1 MAGARAPLLEVTGL
15 AKAFGPT
22 AVLRGASLRIAP
34 ASVHALLG
42 ANGAGKSTLTRILL
56 GMERADAG
64 AMRLGG
70 ARYAPASAEG
80 ARRAGVVL
88 VPQERTLCPHLTVA
102 DNVTLG
108 IEPAARAGLGIRDR
122 ERARAVARRAIALV
136 AEGPD
141 RLPLDA
147 PAGELGVADRQLVE
161 IARALAQGGLRE
173 DGRLAARLLVLDE
186 PTSSLGHD
194 DAARLFDRV
203 RTLRDAGLAVL
214 LVTHFLADVR
224 AHADRYTVL
233 RDGRVA
239 GEGDPRETE
248 PAQIVREMLGRA
260 LEVARAIRAPDAAD
274 AADAPAAPDAA
285 PPGGGEVVLD
295 ARDVAG
301 VKRPQRA
308 SLALRRGEILGIAG
322 LVGSGRTELLRV
334 LAGLD
339 PKRGGS
345 VTLRARRGVGLLSED
360 RGGEGLMLGRSI
372 AENVWLS
379 PRAPRL
385 AAPRSL
391 RAGAARWIDE
401 LAIRAAGP
409 DQRVGEL
416 SGGNQQKVQIARLL
430 REDFDVL
437 LVDEP
442 TRGIDVASKAQVLSL
457 LRELAASGKAIVLV
471 SSQLDELVTTC
482 DRIAVLRR
490 GVLEPPRPASS
501 WTEASLLLEAS
512 S

>member
-1 MAGARAPLLEVTGL
+1 MAGARAPLLEVKGL
-15 AKAFGPT
+15 AKAFGQN
-22 AVLRGASLRIAP
+22 AVLRGVSLRIAP

-42 ANGAGKSTLTRILL
+42 ENGAGKSTLTRVLL

-64 AMRLGG
+64 ALLLGG
-70 ARYAPASAEG
+70 APYTPASTEG

-88 VPQERTLCPHLTVA
+88 VPQERTLCAHLTVA
-102 DNVTLG
+102 DNVMLG
-108 IEPAARAGLGIRDR
+108 IEPTARARPGIRDR
-122 ERARAVARRAIALV
+122 ERARAVARQAISLV
-136 AEGPD
+136 AADPA
-141 RLPLDA
+141 RVPLDA
-147 PAGELGVADRQLVE
+147 RVGELGVADQQLVE
-161 IARALAQGGLRE
+161 LARALAQGGLRE
-173 DGRLAARLLVLDE
+173 DGRLDARLLVLDE

-203 RTLRDAGLAVL
+203 RALRDAGLAVL
-214 LVTHFLADVR
+214 LVTHFLSDVR

-260 LEVARAIRAPDAAD
+260 LEEARASGAPEAAT
-274 AADAPAAPDAA
+274 PD
-285 PPGGGEVVLD
+285 GGEVVLD
-295 ARDVAG
+295 ARDVSG
-301 VKRPQRA
+301 VKRPERA
-308 SLALRRGEILGIAG
+308 SLTLHRGEILGIAG
-322 LVGSGRTELLRV
+322 LVGSGRTELLRI

-339 PKRGGS
+339 TKRSGT

-385 AAPRSL
+385 AAPGSL
-391 RAGAARWIDE
+391 LAEAARWIE
-401 LAIRAAGP
+401 RLAIRARGP
-409 DQRVGEL
+409 DQRAGEL

-457 LRELAASGKAIVLV
+457 LRDLAGAGKAIVLV

-482 DRIAVLRR
+482 DRVAVLRR
-490 GVLEPPRPASS
+490 GILEPPRPASS

>member
-1 MAGARAPLLEVTGL
+1 MTGARAPLLEVTGL
-15 AKAFGPT
+15 AKAFGRN
-22 AVLRGASLRIAP
+22 AVLRDVSLRVAP
-34 ASVHALLG
+34 ASIHALLG
-42 ANGAGKSTLTRILL
+42 ENGAGKSTLTRILL

-64 AMRLGG
+64 TVLLGG

-88 VPQERTLCPHLTVA
+88 VPQERTLCAHLTVA
-102 DNVTLG
+102 DNVVLG
-108 IEPAARAGLGIRDR
+108 IEPAARARLGLRDR
-122 ERARAVARRAIALV
+122 EKARAVARDAIALV
-136 AEGPD
+136 SADPA
-141 RLPLDA
+141 RAPLDA
-147 PAGELGVADRQLVE
+147 PVGELGVADQQLVE

-173 DGRLAARLLVLDE
+173 GGRLAARLLVLDE

-194 DAARLFDRV
+194 DASRLFDR
-203 RTLRDAGLAVL
+203 LRALRNAGLAVL
-214 LVTHFLADVR
+214 LVTHFLSDVR

-233 RDGRVA
+233 RDGRTA

-248 PAQIVREMLGRA
+248 TAEIVREMLGRA
-260 LEVARAIRAPDAAD
+260 LEGGRERAASE
-274 AADAPAAPDAA
+274 AA
-285 PPGGGEVVLD
+285 PPDGGEVVLD
-295 ARDVAG
+295 ARDISG
-301 VKRPQRA
+301 VKRPARA
-308 SLALRRGEILGIAG
+308 SLTLRRGEILGVAG

-339 PKRGGS
+339 PKRSGT
-345 VTLRARRGVGLLSED
+345 VTLRAPRGVGLLSED

-379 PRAPRL
+379 PRAPL
-385 AAPRSL
+385 FAAPRSL
-391 RAGAARWIDE
+391 LAEATRWIE
-401 LAIRAAGP
+401 KLAIRAGGA
-409 DQRVGEL
+409 DQRAGEL

-430 REDFDVL
+430 REGFDVL

-457 LRELAASGKAIVLV
+457 LRDLAAEGKAIVLV

-490 GVLEPPRPASS
+490 GTLEPPRPASS
-501 WTEASLLLEAS
+501 WTGASLLLEAS
-512 S
+512 L

>member
-1 MAGARAPLLEVTGL
+1 
-15 AKAFGPT
+15 
-22 AVLRGASLRIAP
+22 
-34 ASVHALLG
+34 
-42 ANGAGKSTLTRILL
+42 
-56 GMERADAG
+56 
-64 AMRLGG
+64 
-70 ARYAPASAEG
+70 
-80 ARRAGVVL
+80 
-88 VPQERTLCPHLTVA
+88 
-102 DNVTLG
+102 
-108 IEPAARAGLGIRDR
+108 
-122 ERARAVARRAIALV
+122 
-136 AEGPD
+136 
-141 RLPLDA
+141 
-147 PAGELGVADRQLVE
+147 ELGVADQQLVE
-161 IARALAQGGLRE
+161 LARALAQGGLRE
-173 DGRLAARLLVLDE
+173 DGRLDARLLVLDE

-194 DAARLFDRV
+194 DAARLFDRI
-203 RTLRDAGLAVL
+203 RALRDAGLAVL

-260 LEVARAIRAPDAAD
+260 LEEARASGAPEAATQD
-274 AADAPAAPDAA
+274 
-285 PPGGGEVVLD
+285 GGEVVLD

-301 VKRPQRA
+301 VSRPERA
-308 SLALRRGEILGIAG
+308 SLTLRRGEILGIAG
-322 LVGSGRTELLRV
+322 LVGSGRTELLRI

-339 PKRGGS
+339 PRRSGT

-379 PRAPRL
+379 PRAPRV
-385 AAPRSL
+385 AAPASL
-391 RAGAARWIDE
+391 LAEAARWIE
-401 LAIRAAGP
+401 RLAIRARGP
-409 DQRVGEL
+409 DQRAGEL

-457 LRELAASGKAIVLV
+457 LRELAGAGKAIVLV

-482 DRIAVLRR
+482 DRVAVLRR
-490 GVLEPPRPASS
+490 GILEPPRPASS